1 MSFLKKKNSY
11 FAPVVTEKDVDILK
25 KIVDRNK
32 IKNSG
37 ASIDDVARVSQAHNL
52 KFKPYL

>member
-1 MSFLKKKNSY
+1 MSFFKKKNSG
-11 FAPVVTEKDVDILK
+11 FAPVVTEEDVDILK

-37 ASIDDVARVSQAHNL
+37 ASIDDVVRASQAHDL